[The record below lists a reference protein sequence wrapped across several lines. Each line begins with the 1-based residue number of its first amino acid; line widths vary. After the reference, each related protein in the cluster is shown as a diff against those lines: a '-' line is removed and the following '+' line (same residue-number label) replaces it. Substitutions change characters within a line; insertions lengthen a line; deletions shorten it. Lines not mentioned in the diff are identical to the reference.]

1 MENKRKFKVSGKLIF
16 NVLVFAVS
24 IYFIVYFFVSEDGLI
39 DLLKSPDGINIWW
52 IIAGIRVYCSVLYE
66 YHNGFYS
73 NAYISSLAISAFQV
87 F

>member
-39 DLLKSPDGINIWW
+39 EGVVMPLHRFVCAVQWHPEFASPDDATAQKLFAAF
-52 IIAGIRVYCSVLYE
+52 IAAAR
-66 YHNGFYS
+66 
-73 NAYISSLAISAFQV
+73 
-87 F
+87 